1 MKTTIFILVFLLL
14 TAGCTQPAAL
24 PVVTIQPSESPPG
37 TLVYDTPI
45 SAKAERIDSTTI
57 LITYEGGSDADQLI
71 ELETTVINSKG
82 SAKIQSMGSR
92 LDTTPVQRGGTD
104 SIHGPFSE
112 KVHVTITGYFFNGTH
127 QEVLDTWI

>member
-1 MKTTIFILVFLLL
+1 MKTTIVILVFFLLS
-14 TAGCTQPAAL
+14 AGCTQPAAQ
-24 PVVTIQPSESPPG
+24 PVVTIQPSEVPLG
-37 TLVYDTPI
+37 TLVYDNPI

-57 LITYEGGSDADQLI
+57 LITYEGGPDADQLI

-112 KVHVTITGYFFNGTH
+112 KVHVKITGYFFNGTH

>member
-1 MKTTIFILVFLLL
+1 MKTTIIILVFLLL
-14 TAGCTQPAAL
+14 TAGCAQPAAQ
-24 PVVTIQPSESPPG
+24 PAVTLQPSGVPPG

-45 SAKAERIDSTTI
+45 SAQAERIDSTTI
-57 LITYEGGSDADQLI
+57 LVTYKGGADADQLI

-82 SAKIQSMGSR
+82 SVKIQSMGSR

-127 QEVLDTWI
+127 QDVLDTWI